1 MMLHNLFTAPPAQA
15 QTQDCYANLTLKP
28 PMPQSGRSYPQVQ
41 YSDVVHLEEA
51 SEPTMEEGEGDST
64 DVLSTVSDLYAS
76 VQTQRTK
83 NLDTAVEGEGYANH
97 LWKELRATR
106 AT

>member
-1 MMLHNLFTAPPAQA
+1 
-15 QTQDCYANLTLKP
+15 
-28 PMPQSGRSYPQVQ
+28 
-41 YSDVVHLEEA
+41 
-51 SEPTMEEGEGDST
+51 MEEGEGDSA

-97 LWKELRATR
+97 Q
-106 AT
+106 